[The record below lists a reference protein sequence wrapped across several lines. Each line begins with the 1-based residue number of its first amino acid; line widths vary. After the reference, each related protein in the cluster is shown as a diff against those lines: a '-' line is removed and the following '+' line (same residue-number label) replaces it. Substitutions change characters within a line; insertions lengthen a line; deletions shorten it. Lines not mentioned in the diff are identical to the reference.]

1 MHRKTK
7 ETAIWLGKVL
17 DGWLNYYAVPTSYL
31 YLNRFA
37 VRLKLLW
44 LRTLRLRS
52 QKDRTSWADIVR
64 LAKAHWPKLEIR
76 HPWPGQRFAVSTPSG
91 VTPGRSRM
99 P

>member
-1 MHRKTK
+1 MHCKSK
-7 ETAIWLGKVL
+7 ETARWLGKGL
-17 DGWLNYYAVPTSYL
+17 DGWLNYYAVPTSYR

-37 VRLKLLW
+37 TRLKRLW

-52 QKDRTSWADIVR
+52 QKDRTNWADITR
-64 LAKAHWPKLEIR
+64 LENAHWPKLEIR

-91 VTPGRSRM
+91 ATQGRSRM